1 MYTDGMLVDPTV
13 GVMRDNLMRTCKD
26 HHNCVTLMLIIQR
39 DVQSIRHGEINEPT
53 QSISIKRTHSNRNTR
68 RNGKFLLT
76 RTFLLG
82 NHKQYYFKK
91 KTIVHFI

>member
-39 DVQSIRHGEINEPT
+39 DV
-53 QSISIKRTHSNRNTR
+53 
-68 RNGKFLLT
+68 
-76 RTFLLG
+76 
-82 NHKQYYFKK
+82 
-91 KTIVHFI
+91 